1 MTRRRRVPSSAV
13 GVTGVTP
20 ARRAADDAEYESAL
34 EGDFLVLL
42 EFAPRV
48 VEFAVQPVTIE
59 YRDPWGRS
67 RKYTPDVLA
76 LERRSGYW
84 FQSVLY
90 EIKPENVLQSGCQ
103 LLRPKFQAATRYA
116 RERGWVFKLRTERQ
130 IRTDYLWN
138 ARFLLPYRDPRRMDL
153 SYLQLLLGRLEDM
166 RQASVEELLIAT
178 CHFKWNRAIALST
191 LWHLVATFQ
200 VRCNLHGRLS
210 MDTELWLPE

>member
-1 MTRRRRVPSSAV
+1 MSKRRIPPSARN
-13 GVTGVTP
+13 VTGVAP
-20 ARRAADDAEYESAL
+20 ARIAAGDAGYESAL

-48 VEFAVQPVTIE
+48 VDFAVQPVTIE
-59 YRDPWGRS
+59 YRDSSGRS
-67 RKYTPDVLA
+67 RRYTPDVLA
-76 LERRSGYW
+76 LERRFGYW

-90 EIKPENVLQSGCQ
+90 EVKPENVLRLRWQA
-103 LLRPKFQAATRYA
+103 LRPKFQAATQYA

-130 IRTDYLWN
+130 IKTDYLWN
-138 ARFLLPYRDPRRMDL
+138 ARFLLPYRDPRRMDR

-166 RQASVEELLIAT
+166 RQTSVDELLIAT
-178 CHFKWNRAIALST
+178 CQFKWNRAIALST

-210 MDTELWLPE
+210 MSTELWLPD